1 MSQTEIRFSGSGGQG
16 LNLSASIIS
25 ATLLMTGKSVAQSQ
39 SYEPTSRGGLSRAD
53 IVVSDGVSDYPLV
66 TALDYLVILD
76 ACAIE
81 VSQGLI
87 RDSAVVLV
95 DELRV
100 PQGPKGKFTLH
111 ALPFVATA
119 RKLGNERVANIIAIA
134 ALARLSGIVPLDLL
148 ERAVRARV
156 PGRLLDINLEAL
168 EAGYALVPEGTA
180 TAA

>member
-100 PQGPKGKFTLH
+100 PQPPDGKFTLH
-111 ALPFVATA
+111 SLPFVATA
-119 RKLGNERVANIIAIA
+119 RKLGNERVTNIIAIA

-168 EAGYALVPEGTA
+168 EAGYALAPEGTA